1 MALTWDQ
8 LTALT
13 LFALAGCFT
22 PGPNNAIATVTGA
35 NCGFRAAVPH
45 IFGVP
50 FGFASMLLAAAG
62 GVAALILTSPLA
74 SSLLRWAG
82 VAYLLWLS
90 LGLARARDLGAAPAS
105 GPFRIPLTF
114 TQSALFQ
121 YFNPKAWMLAA
132 ATAGT
137 WFAGP
142 HAMARGAVAAL
153 VFGAAA
159 SASLVVW
166 AWLGAALRA
175 WLAQGRRLRAFN
187 LAMGAL
193 LAATAWWMAF
203 RGTA

>member
-8 LTALT
+8 LTALA

-62 GVAALILTSPLA
+62 GVAALILASPLA
-74 SSLLRWAG
+74 GAALKWAG
-82 VAYLLWLS
+82 IAYLLWLS
-90 LGLARARDLGAAPAS
+90 FGLARTREFAPARAG

-121 YFNPKAWMLAA
+121 YFNPKAWMLAV
-132 ATAGT
+132 ATAGA
-137 WFAGP
+137 WFSGP
-142 HAMARGAVAAL
+142 QAMVRGAVAAL

-159 SASLVVW
+159 IASLVVW
-166 AWLGAALRA
+166 AWLAAALRA

-187 LAMGAL
+187 LAMGGL
-193 LAATAWWMAF
+193 LAATALWMAF
-203 RGTA
+203 RESP